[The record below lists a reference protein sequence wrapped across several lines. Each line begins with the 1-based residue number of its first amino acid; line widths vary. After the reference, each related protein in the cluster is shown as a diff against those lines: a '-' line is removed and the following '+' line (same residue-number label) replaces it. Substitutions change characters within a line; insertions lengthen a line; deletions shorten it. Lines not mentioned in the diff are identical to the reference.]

1 MKFIKTEISDVY
13 IIEPSVFGDS
23 RGYFL
28 ESYNQKKF
36 EEFIGN
42 ISFVQDNESKS
53 SKGVLRGLHFQKP
66 PFAQA
71 KLVRCIE
78 GKVLDIAVDM
88 RKDSKTFRQHIAVE
102 LSGENKRQLFVP
114 RGFAHGFLVLSDSAT
129 FAYKVDNTYAPEF
142 DAGIRWNDKELNIQW
157 GLEESEVL
165 VSAKDAE
172 LPFFFRICNS
182 IYKLK
187 YESINYRIER
197 ATRIRN

>member
-13 IIEPSVFGDS
+13 IIEPSVFGDN

-28 ESYNQKKF
+28 ESFNLEKF
-36 EEFIGN
+36 KEN
-42 ISFVQDNESKS
+42 IYSIKFVQDNESKS
-53 SKGVLRGLHFQKP
+53 SKGVLRGLNFQKP
-66 PFAQA
+66 PFEQA

-78 GKVLDIAVDM
+78 GKVIDVAVDI
-88 RKDSKTFRQHIAVE
+88 RKGSPTYGMHVAIE

-157 GLEESEVL
+157 GMEDSIVK

-172 LPFFFRICNS
+172 LPFLSEF
-182 IYKLK
+182 
-187 YESINYRIER
+187 ESPFTN
-197 ATRIRN
+197 

>member
-1 MKFIKTEISDVY
+1 MKFIETKISDVI
-13 IIEPSVFGDS
+13 IIEPTVFGDT

-28 ESYNQKKF
+28 ESYNKKKF
-36 EEFIGN
+36 EEVVGKTSFI
-42 ISFVQDNESKS
+42 QDNESKS

-66 PFAQA
+66 PFEQA

-78 GKVLDIAVDM
+78 GEVLDVAVDI
-88 RKDSKTFRQHIAVE
+88 RKNSKTYGQHVAVL

-114 RGFAHGFLVLSDSAT
+114 RGFAHGFLVLSDTAT

-165 VSAKDAE
+165 VSEKDAE
-172 LPFFFRICNS
+172 LPFFLEFDS
-182 IYKLK
+182 PFTL
-187 YESINYRIER
+187 
-197 ATRIRN
+197 

>member
-1 MKFIKTEISDVY
+1 MKFIETKISDLI

-78 GKVLDIAVDM
+78 GKVLDIAVDI
-88 RKDSKTFRQHIAVE
+88 RKDSKTYRQHIAVE

-114 RGFAHGFLVLSDSAT
+114 RGFAHGFLVLSDTAV

-157 GLEESEVL
+157 DMEDSEVL
-165 VSAKDAE
+165 VSEKDAE
-172 LPFFFRICNS
+172 LPFLSEF
-182 IYKLK
+182 
-187 YESINYRIER
+187 ESPFTN
-197 ATRIRN
+197 

>member
-1 MKFIKTEISDVY
+1 MKFIKTAIPEVY
-13 IIEPSVFGDS
+13 IIEPSVFGDN

-28 ESYNQKKF
+28 ESYNQKRF
-36 EEFIGN
+36 EEVVGKT
-42 ISFVQDNESKS
+42 SFVQDNESKS

-66 PFAQA
+66 PFEQA

-78 GKVLDIAVDM
+78 GEVLDVLVDI
-88 RKDSKTFRQHIAVE
+88 RKNSKTYGQHVTVL

-142 DAGIRWNDKELNIQW
+142 DAGIRWNDKQLNIQW
-157 GLEESEVL
+157 GMEDSIVK

-172 LPFFFRICNS
+172 LPFFLEFKSPFTN
-182 IYKLK
+182 
-187 YESINYRIER
+187 
-197 ATRIRN
+197 

>member
-1 MKFIKTEISDVY
+1 MKFIETKISDVI
-13 IIEPSVFGDS
+13 IIEPTVFGDT

-28 ESYNQKKF
+28 ESYNKKKF
-36 EEFIGN
+36 EEVVGKTSFI
-42 ISFVQDNESKS
+42 QDNESKS

-66 PFAQA
+66 PFEQA

-78 GKVLDIAVDM
+78 GEVLDVAVDI
-88 RKDSKTFRQHIAVE
+88 RKNSKTYGQHVAVL

-114 RGFAHGFLVLSDSAT
+114 RGFAHGFLVLSDTAT

-172 LPFFFRICNS
+172 LPFFLEFDS
-182 IYKLK
+182 PL
-187 YESINYRIER
+187 
-197 ATRIRN
+197 TL

>member
-1 MKFIKTEISDVY
+1 MKFVETKISDII
-13 IIEPSVFGDS
+13 IIEPTVFGDE

-36 EEFIGN
+36 EEVVGIT
-42 ISFVQDNESKS
+42 SFVQDNESKS

-66 PFAQA
+66 PFEQA

-78 GKVLDIAVDM
+78 GEVLDVAVDI
-88 RKDSKTFRQHIAVE
+88 RKNSKTYGKHVAVL

-129 FAYKVDNTYAPEF
+129 FAYKVDNIYAPEF

-172 LPFFFRICNS
+172 LPFFSEF
-182 IYKLK
+182 
-187 YESINYRIER
+187 ESSFTN
-197 ATRIRN
+197 